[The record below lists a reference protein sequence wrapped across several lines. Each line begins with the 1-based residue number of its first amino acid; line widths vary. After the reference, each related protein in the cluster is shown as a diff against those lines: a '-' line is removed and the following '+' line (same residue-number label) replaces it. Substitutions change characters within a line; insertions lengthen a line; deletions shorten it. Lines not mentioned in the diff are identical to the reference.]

1 MFIYSYFLFIWLYGI
16 LSSQSPDII
25 TSHIPLSD
33 ITSCSVS
40 SLPSIHP
47 SFIPHSWELWPAE
60 QAAPPRVY
68 MDSSSSML
76 IEMDENSQSTW
87 IPSNVPRR
95 VMITSKALPA
105 LGNEFSVLNYF
116 IALFFPL
123 LSSKHFDVSTETDP
137 NLPEDK
143 RLKGRVGK
151 K

>member
-40 SLPSIHP
+40 SLPSILP

-87 IPSNVPRR
+87 IPLKCPE
-95 VMITSKALPA
+95 TSDDHIKGFA
-105 LGNEFSVLNYF
+105 GFGKWVFSSE
-116 IALFFPL
+116 LFHSSFFL